1 MTRCYNVAIYDVALR
16 YCFFWALKMKAAFH
30 MDLNIHY
37 YSDRRETSTTKFANG
52 SRQEMNNFDT
62 CVDKYY
68 GFGGI
73 MEKIEAGL
81 NLAGKDAGSLTV
93 DDLAAI
99 VEFHTRGREST
110 LEVAELAN
118 IKASDL
124 VLDVGCGLG
133 GTARYLAVQY
143 GCKVA
148 GIDLTKEY
156 ISIGK
161 KLTQIVG
168 LSDRVELHQGSALEI
183 PYEDE
188 RFDIVWTQH
197 VQMNIADKNLF
208 YSEIAR
214 VLKPGGRLLF
224 HDIFRG
230 PGDPPLY
237 PTPWAE
243 NASMSTLITET
254 EARSIIEQ
262 VGLQIDQWLVKVQES
277 IEFFKSKAAQIEADG
292 PPPIS
297 THLLMGDNAMKKV
310 QNYHRN
316 LSEDRVAVVLGMAH
330 KK

>member
-1 MTRCYNVAIYDVALR
+1 MR
-16 YCFFWALKMKAAFH
+16 
-30 MDLNIHY
+30 
-37 YSDRRETSTTKFANG
+37 
-52 SRQEMNNFDT
+52 NFDKM
-62 CVDKYY
+62 VSKYY
-68 GFGGI
+68 GLSGI

-81 NLAGKDAGSLTV
+81 NLAGKEAGSLTV
-93 DDLAAI
+93 DDLAA
-99 VEFHTRGREST
+99 VDEFHTRGREST
-110 LEVAELAN
+110 KEVAELAN
-118 IKASDL
+118 IKTSDL
-124 VLDVGCGLG
+124 ILDVGCGLG
-133 GTARYLAVQY
+133 GTARYLAAQY
-143 GCKVA
+143 KCNVA
-148 GIDLTKEY
+148 GIDLTEEY

-161 KLTQIVG
+161 KLTQGVG
-168 LSDRVELHQGSALEI
+168 LSDRVELRHGSALEI

-188 RFDIVWTQH
+188 MFDIVWTEH

-224 HDIFRG
+224 HDVFRG

-243 NASMSTLITET
+243 DASMSSLATEI

-262 VGLQIDQWLVKVQES
+262 VGLEIDQWRVKVQES
-277 IEFFKSKAAQIEADG
+277 IEFFKSKAAQFQADG

-297 THLLMGDNAMKKV
+297 THLLMGDNAKNKV

-316 LSEDRVAVVLGMAH
+316 LSENRVSVALGMAH